1 MLPDEMSETLKR
13 TEALA
18 VQSALALC
26 LAFELMERC
35 KSRLPKEAD
44 NGFGDI
50 RDQVRRVGEALET
63 VLQIAHADEELGEG
77 LRLVQRA
84 PSLHRRLN

>member
-26 LAFELMERC
+26 LAFELMDRC
-35 KSRLPKEAD
+35 KSRLPKEAES
-44 NGFGDI
+44 GYGDI
-50 RDQVRRVGEALET
+50 REQVRRVGEALET
-63 VLQIAHADEELGEG
+63 VLQIAHADDDLGDG
-77 LRLVQRA
+77 LRRVRSA